1 MTASRPAPEFA
12 AERALREAAD
22 TNDRTAAD
30 AAAVRDAFD
39 RTIGATADR
48 IRALQAR
55 EAATS
60 TKGNR
65 RD

>member
-1 MTASRPAPEFA
+1 VFASRA
-12 AERALREAAD
+12 REMLSSPGMH
-22 TNDRTAAD
+22 
-30 AAAVRDAFD
+30 VVAFD